1 MTFIELKLSLALP
14 LDMNTSYA
22 FVCKSK
28 WRGLGVE
35 RPESRGVADGN
46 LGQKLGNTG
55 KKAKE

>member
-1 MTFIELKLSLALP
+1 MCVYKG
-14 LDMNTSYA
+14 
-22 FVCKSK
+22 K

-55 KKAKE
+55 KKPKEQQAIFLSVKGKSQFSIRK